1 VEDLDVVQ
9 AELEAGICIPMH
21 TPLIRAGPRLRR
33 SRTPISIPSL
43 RRSGIITTKPRAPNA
58 IVQAQL
64 VLLKKLGISVADNAS
79 EADLEKKIQLAFRG
93 DMSSRK
99 QEALQIFL
107 GGGLDL
113 SSMDLNLLGLED
125 VAL

>member
-1 VEDLDVVQ
+1 
-9 AELEAGICIPMH
+9 
-21 TPLIRAGPRLRR
+21 
-33 SRTPISIPSL
+33 
-43 RRSGIITTKPRAPNA
+43 
-58 IVQAQL
+58 VQAQL

-79 EADLEKKIQLAFRG
+79 EADLEKKIQIAFRG

-99 QEALQIFL
+99 REALQIFL

-125 VAL
+125 AAL